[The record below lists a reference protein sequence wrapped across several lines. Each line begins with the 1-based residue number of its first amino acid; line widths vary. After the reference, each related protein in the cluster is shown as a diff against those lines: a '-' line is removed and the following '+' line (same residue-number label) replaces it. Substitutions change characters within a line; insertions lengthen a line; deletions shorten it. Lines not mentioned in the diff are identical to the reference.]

1 MKNIVMKNINATS
14 FWGGLIVGVI
24 STALVAYFINAN
36 SDLSLAEEEITLT
49 KEQKETQNEIRFDFY
64 RMLPE
69 LEIVVP
75 ENIKPQ
81 PIRKALLTPKSTPVV
96 KTPAKT
102 PVKMPVETLEVK
114 VREKIESL
122 PGSYYLQTGSFTAVD
137 EADRM
142 KARLSLLGFEVSIQ
156 KVNVNGRKYQRV
168 RIGPFAQLPI
178 LQDAKNTLTSNGIAY
193 MSLKVK

>member
-1 MKNIVMKNINATS
+1 MKNINATS
-14 FWGGLIVGVI
+14 FWGGLILGVI
-24 STALVAYFINAN
+24 VTALVAYLINAN
-36 SDLSLAEEEITLT
+36 SALSLAEEEKTLT
-49 KEQKETQNEIRFDFY
+49 KEEKKIQEEISFDFY

-96 KTPAKT
+96 KT
-102 PVKMPVETLEVK
+102 LQVK

-156 KVNVNGRKYQRV
+156 KVNVNGRNYQRV
-168 RIGPFAQLPI
+168 RIGPFAQLPVF
-178 LQDAKNTLTSNGIAY
+178 QDAKNMLTSNGIAY
-193 MSLKVK
+193 MSLKAK